1 MDNRNLKVFGITL
14 AICLVLGA
22 AVLGTVAVLK
32 GSWTGEKTSNGNSA
46 ESGELKSVSLSVE
59 GWEDLNPDRSTE
71 GEKDPA
77 GQDSDLPPGAERID
91 VSKETATEESGTIA
105 ETEEGE
111 KLPPAGTKLKDE
123 KGRVTEVILPENEE
137 ITMLFAGDILF
148 DDNFT
153 PMVVLRNRGQGI
165 LGSFSD
171 ATIDEMRAADIFVI
185 NNEFPYS
192 DRGAPLPNKNFT
204 FRAKPE
210 TVTFLDDIGVD
221 MVTLANN
228 HAYDFGEE
236 ALLDTF
242 TILNNDEM
250 PYAGAGENLSE
261 AVKEMVFRNGDQS
274 IAVLSATQIE
284 RMPNPDTKGA
294 TESSAGV
301 FRCLDDTRLVE
312 RVAEANEL
320 YDIVVVYVHW
330 GTESTTVLDYRQ
342 VDSAK
347 RLADAGADLI
357 IGDHPH
363 ILQSID
369 IVGGCPV
376 IYSLGNYWFNSSA
389 QDSCLVKATLSG
401 GRVTAWQF
409 LPARQEGCFTSLLDG
424 AEKDRVLAH
433 MREISPNVSI
443 DADGYLS
450 LNR

>member
-1 MDNRNLKVFGITL
+1 MKKNNLKVFVSTL
-14 AICLVLGA
+14 AICLILGA
-22 AVLGTVAVLK
+22 AILGTLAVRN
-32 GSWTGEKTSNGNSA
+32 GSGTDGKTSY
-46 ESGELKSVSLSVE
+46 ESKEARDLKNINLSVE
-59 GWEDLNPDRSTE
+59 GWEDLNPDRKENGGGDT
-71 GEKDPA
+71 A
-77 GQDSDLPPGAERID
+77 GAGSELPPGAERID
-91 VSKETATEESGTIA
+91 IAKESAEETATAA

-123 KGRVTEVILPENEE
+123 KGRVTEVILPDNEE

-148 DDNFT
+148 DDNYT
-153 PMVVLRNRGQGI
+153 PMVVLRNRGKGI

-171 ATIDEMRAADIFVI
+171 ATVEEMRGADIFVI

-192 DRGAPLPNKNFT
+192 DRGTPLPNKNFT

-228 HAYDFGEE
+228 HAFDFGEE

-250 PYAGAGENLSE
+250 PYAGAGENISE

-284 RMPNPDTKGA
+284 RMPNPDTRGA
-294 TESSAGV
+294 TEERSGV

-312 RVAEANEL
+312 RVKEVSEL

-389 QDSCLVKATLSG
+389 QDSCLVKATLSEG
-401 GRVTAWQF
+401 KVTAWQF
-409 LPARQEGCFTSLLDG
+409 IPARQEGCFASILEGEDKERLLS
-424 AEKDRVLAH
+424 H
-433 MREISPNVSI
+433 MRQISPNVSI
-443 DADGYLS
+443 DPEGYLS
-450 LNR
+450 LAR

>member
-1 MDNRNLKVFGITL
+1 MSNHNLKVFGITL
-14 AICLVLGA
+14 TICLILGG
-22 AVLGTVAVLK
+22 AVLGTVAVLN
-32 GSWTGEKTSNGNSA
+32 GSGSDKRTTYEEAGIKD
-46 ESGELKSVSLSVE
+46 LKSVNLSVE
-59 GWEDLNPDRSTE
+59 GWEDLNPDRKSE
-71 GEKDPA
+71 ADNGVS
-77 GQDSDLPPGAERID
+77 GSDSDLPPGAERID
-91 VSKETATEESGTIA
+91 ITKETGQETLPAE

-123 KGRVTEVILPENEE
+123 NGRVTEVILPEKEE

-153 PMVVLRNRGQGI
+153 PMVILRNRGKGI

-171 ATIDEMRAADIFVI
+171 AAIEEMRSADVFVI

-192 DRGAPLPNKNFT
+192 DRGTPLANKNFT

-228 HAYDFGEE
+228 HAFDFGED

-242 TILNNDEM
+242 TILNHDEM
-250 PYAGAGENLSE
+250 PYAGAGENISE
-261 AVKEMVFRNGDQS
+261 AVKEMVFRNGEQS

-284 RMPNPDTKGA
+284 RMPNPDTRGA
-294 TESSAGV
+294 TEDLAGV

-312 RVAEANEL
+312 RVKEVSEL

-330 GTESTTVLDYRQ
+330 GTESTTDLDYRQ

-369 IVGGCPV
+369 IVDGCPV

-401 GRVTAWQF
+401 GTVTAWQF

-424 AEKDRVLAH
+424 DEKERVLSH
-433 MREISPNVSI
+433 MRAISPNVAL
-443 DADGYLS
+443 DELGYLR
-450 LNR
+450 LPE

>member
-1 MDNRNLKVFGITL
+1 MKKNNFKIFGITL

-22 AVLGTVAVLK
+22 AVLGTVAVLNGTGAGGT
-32 GSWTGEKTSNGNSA
+32 GSDEKNTENQDMKTVNI
-46 ESGELKSVSLSVE
+46 SVE
-59 GWEDLNPDRSTE
+59 GWEDLNPDRKTE
-71 GEKDPA
+71 NGNGES
-77 GQDSDLPPGAERID
+77 GSDAELPPGAERID
-91 VSKETATEESGTIA
+91 ISKESAETETTAQS

-123 KGRVTEVILPENEE
+123 KGRVTEVILPDKEE

-153 PMVVLRNRGQGI
+153 PMVVLRNRGKGI

-171 ATIDEMRAADIFVI
+171 ATIAEMRAADIFVI

-192 DRGAPLPNKNFT
+192 DRGTPLSNKNFT

-210 TVTFLDDIGVD
+210 TVTFLDDIGAD

-228 HAYDFGEE
+228 HAFDFGED

-261 AVKEMVFRNGDQS
+261 AVKEMVFRNGEQS

-284 RMPNPDTKGA
+284 RMPNPDTRGA
-294 TESSAGV
+294 TEELAGV

-312 RVAEANEL
+312 RVKEVSEL

-347 RLADAGADLI
+347 RLAEAGADLI

-376 IYSLGNYWFNSSA
+376 IYSLGNYWFNSST
-389 QDSCLVKATLSG
+389 QDSCLVKVGLSG
-401 GRVTAWQF
+401 GNVVSWQF

-424 AEKDRVLAH
+424 AEKERLLSH
-433 MREISPNVSI
+433 MREISPNVTI
-443 DADGYLS
+443 DAEGYLN